1 MKKFMVL
8 LQLIPTSS
16 QCLEEEDKLHM
27 LGKDL
32 TQKHTH
38 WLKRTIKILE
48 KVESMRKSTV
58 SPQLIP
64 TSSQCQEEEDKLH
77 MLVKV
82 QIQKHIHWLKLKRML
97 KILEK
102 AESMRK
108 SMVSPQLIPT
118 FSQCQEEED
127 KLHMLDKD
135 LTQKHT
141 HWLKRTIKILE
152 KVESMRKSTVSPQL
166 IPTSSQCQEEEDKL
180 HMLDKDLTQKHTHWL
195 KRTIKILEKE
205 VLMKK
210 SMVSLQLI
218 LMFSQCQEEEDKLH
232 MLVKVQIQK
241 LIHCLKK
248 WTLLIIKTLDLMFLL
263 QLTI

>member
-1 MKKFMVL
+1 MGKKFMVL

-108 SMVSPQLIPT
+108 SMVSPQLI
-118 FSQCQEEED
+118 
-127 KLHMLDKD
+127 
-135 LTQKHT
+135 
-141 HWLKRTIKILE
+141 
-152 KVESMRKSTVSPQL
+152 
-166 IPTSSQCQEEEDKL
+166 
-180 HMLDKDLTQKHTHWL
+180 
-195 KRTIKILEKE
+195 
-205 VLMKK
+205 
-210 SMVSLQLI
+210 
-218 LMFSQCQEEEDKLH
+218 
-232 MLVKVQIQK
+232 
-241 LIHCLKK
+241 
-248 WTLLIIKTLDLMFLL
+248 
-263 QLTI
+263 